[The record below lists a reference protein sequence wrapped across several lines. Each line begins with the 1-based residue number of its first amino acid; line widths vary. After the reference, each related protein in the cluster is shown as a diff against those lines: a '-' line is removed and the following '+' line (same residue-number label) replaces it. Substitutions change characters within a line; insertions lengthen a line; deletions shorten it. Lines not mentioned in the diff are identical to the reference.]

1 MADDTGALKAAYYG
15 SGSQPVDTGSS
26 GGSNILSTLGNIGK
40 GVLSALGPV
49 GSIAGSLLGGLFGS
63 KSQSSANKANIQMQ
77 RETNELQYR
86 MFNEANAWNEKMWN
100 MQNEYNTPAAQ
111 ASRLKEAGI
120 NPAFVF
126 GNGSV
131 SEAGGVSSASPPSLG
146 TAKVTPYDWSPAIH
160 TAVDAFMQSQMQS
173 AQIKMLG
180 AQERNLE
187 IQNQLDE
194 MSLLKKI
201 HSLDIDNE
209 TKQQYLDFYKS
220 TFKAREYAVHANNN
234 MLDQSVNESQQKVI
248 SMRVNDSLQTA
259 LANSNIQLNQKQ
271 MWSISEYVAQH
282 WAEIE
287 QMNRQLDI
295 HEFDTQSKD
304 YWLGV
309 SVMND
314 IDRTGVMRGQ
324 LQLDKDSWKWKTA
337 ASALGGAITAVAGF
351 AAGRALGPAKAR
363 PVRGFGH
370 P

>member
-1 MADDTGALKAAYYG
+1 MTDDTGALKAAYYG

-26 GGSNILSTLGNIGK
+26 GGSNVLSTLGNIGK

-63 KSQSSANKANIQMQ
+63 SSQSKANKANIQMQ

-86 MFNEANAWNEKMWN
+86 MFNEANAWNENMWN

-111 ASRLKEAGI
+111 AQRLKEAGI

-126 GNGSV
+126 GNGSI

-146 TAKVTPYDWSPAIH
+146 TPKVTPYDWNPAIH

-201 HSLDIDNE
+201 HSLNIDNE

-220 TFKAREYAVHANNN
+220 TFKAREYAVTANND
-234 MLDQSVNESQQKVI
+234 MLDQSLAESKQRVT
-248 SMRVNDSLQTA
+248 SMQLNDKLQRA
-259 LANSNIQLNQKQ
+259 LADSQLKLTDKQ
-271 MWSISEYVAQH
+271 IWSISQYVSQH
-282 WAEIE
+282 WAEIG
-287 QMNRQLDI
+287 QMSRQIDI
-295 HEFDTQSKD
+295 QENDQKSRD
-304 YWLGV
+304 YWLGT
-309 SVMND
+309 SVLNE

-324 LQLDKDSWKWKTA
+324 LDLDRDSWQWKTA
-337 ASALGGAITAVAGF
+337 ANALGGAITAIAAFSLGRF
-351 AAGRALGPAKAR
+351 AGPAKAKKIT
-363 PVRGFGH
+363 GFGH

>member
-1 MADDTGALKAAYYG
+1 MVDDTGALKEAYYG

-26 GGSNILSTLGNIGK
+26 GGNDVLSTLGNIGK

-63 KSQSSANKANIQMQ
+63 KSQSSVNKANIQMQ

-86 MFNEANAWNEKMWN
+86 MFNEANAWNQKMWKL
-100 MQNEYNTPAAQ
+100 QNEYNTPAAQ
-111 ASRLKEAGI
+111 AQRLKEAGI

-201 HSLDIDNE
+201 HSLNIDNE

-220 TFKAREYAVHANNN
+220 TFKARDYAIHANNN
-234 MLDQSVNESQQKVI
+234 LLDQSVNESQQKVV
-248 SMRVNDSLQTA
+248 SMRINDDLQRA
-259 LANSNIQLNQKQ
+259 LADSNIRLNDRQ
-271 MWSISEYVAQH
+271 MWSISEYVSQH
-282 WAEIE
+282 WAEIQ
-287 QMNRQLDI
+287 QMSRQIDI
-295 HEFDTQSKD
+295 SEKDQKSRD
-304 YWLGV
+304 YWLGT
-309 SVMND
+309 SVLNE
-314 IDRTGVMRGQ
+314 IERTGVMRGQ
-324 LQLDKDSWKWKTA
+324 LDLDRDSWQWKTA
-337 ASALGGAITAVAGF
+337 ANALGGAITAIAAFSLGRF
-351 AAGRALGPAKAR
+351 AGPAKAKKIT
-363 PVRGFGH
+363 GFGH